1 MYLIFFFVNQ
11 VRNKDEMEYKYYC
24 GCRAFKIQPAARDVP
39 FRKCVHLYACVVA
52 FGSDQHLTQ
61 EFSYY
66 IYMIQK

>member
-1 MYLIFFFVNQ
+1 
-11 VRNKDEMEYKYYC
+11 MEYKYYC
-24 GCRAFKIQPAARDVP
+24 GCRAFKIQPAARDIT